1 MEEKMSSKE
10 LEDLYFMKAFG
21 RDLKIVK
28 GSGSYVWDENG
39 KKYLDCV
46 AGIAVCVTGHCN
58 PEVVDAICNQAKELI
73 HISNLYYVPNQ
84 GELAKKVVE
93 MTGIK
98 GARAFFSNSGAEAN
112 EGAIKLAR
120 VRTGRKN
127 FVAFVDG
134 FHGRTLGSL
143 AVTHKPA
150 IREPFEPLEPKCTFV
165 RYGDLAALEKAVD
178 ENTAGVFIEGIQGEA
193 GIVPAPEGFYEGVRK
208 ICDEKG
214 ALMICDEVQSGMG
227 RTGKWFYYQHT
238 GITPDIVSI
247 AKGIASGLPM
257 GAIVARDGLTFNPGE
272 HGSTFAGG
280 PILCAAALTTIKII
294 EENLPLISE
303 KGKMF
308 MDGLS
313 AYSPRGMGLMIGIPA
328 GDEERSHKIAEICR
342 KNGVLVNCASH
353 ATIRVVP
360 PLTISK
366 EEIKEAVSVID
377 NAFKETA

>member
-112 EGAIKLAR
+112 DGAIKLAR
-120 VRTGRKN
+120 IRTGRKN

-150 IREPFEPLEPKCTFV
+150 IREPFDPLEPKCTFV
-165 RYGDLAALEKAVD
+165 RYGDLNALEKAVD
-178 ENTAGVFIEGIQGEA
+178 ENTAGVFVEGIQGEA

-353 ATIRVVP
+353 ATIRIVP

-377 NAFKETA
+377 GAFKETA

>member
-120 VRTGRKN
+120 IRTGRKN

-165 RYGDLAALEKAVD
+165 RYGDLNALEKAVD

-280 PILCAAALTTIKII
+280 PILCAAALATIKII
-294 EENLPLISE
+294 EENLSLISE

-353 ATIRVVP
+353 ATIRIVP

>member
-98 GARAFFSNSGAEAN
+98 GASAFFSNSGAEAN

-165 RYGDLAALEKAVD
+165 KYGDLDALEKAVD

-280 PILCAAALTTIKII
+280 PILCAAALATIKII
-294 EENLPLISE
+294 EENLSLISE

-353 ATIRVVP
+353 ATIRIVP

>member
-84 GELAKKVVE
+84 GELAKKIVE

-165 RYGDLAALEKAVD
+165 KYGDLDALEKAVD

-208 ICDEKG
+208 ICDKKG

-294 EENLPLISE
+294 EENLSLISE

-377 NAFKETA
+377 GAFKETA

>member
-165 RYGDLAALEKAVD
+165 KYGDLDALEKAVD

-208 ICDEKG
+208 ICDKKG